1 MTAAELRALIAGAT
15 PGPWTHRIDTS
26 WNRPDRIIESPS
38 MVIIRD
44 ENCDLH
50 WKQGRDEHNYN
61 LIVAL
66 VNHAE
71 RFAERLAAEEAKA
84 EPKREWTSCRPCDGW
99 DYRVDGVYA
108 GQVWPSSSGEW
119 WWCLRDNLDN
129 GIEPT
134 QLLARA
140 AVEAAVRE
148 GR

>member
-1 MTAAELRALIAGAT
+1 MTAADLRALIQAASPMPWDASECGDVWSAGRQVCDYV
-15 PGPWTHRIDTS
+15 P
-26 WNRPDRIIESPS
+26 NEPDAA
-38 MVIIRD
+38 
-44 ENCDLH
+44 
-50 WKQGRDEHNYN
+50 

-66 VNHAE
+66 RNHAE
-71 RFAERLAAEEAKA
+71 RFAELLEREEAKN

-140 AVEAAVRE
+140 AVEAAVRA

>member
-15 PGPWTHRIDTS
+15 PGEWGQNKYCGIGSGPFFKD
-26 WNRPDRIIESPS
+26 P
-38 MVIIRD
+38 VIIDSCGFDDTR
-44 ENCDLH
+44 
-50 WKQGRDEHNYN
+50 QGDIA

-71 RFAERLAAEEAKA
+71 RFAELLAAEEAKA
-84 EPKREWTSCRPCDGW
+84 ESRREWTSCRPCDGW

-140 AVEAAVRE
+140 AVEAAVRA

>member
-1 MTAAELRALIAGAT
+1 MTAAELRALLAVAT
-15 PGPWTHRIDTS
+15 KGPWEATQDNGYFKVCRDSGDGETHECVLSTFSLREEDS
-26 WNRPDRIIESPS
+26 QAADAALIIFL
-38 MVIIRD
+38 R
-44 ENCDLH
+44 N
-50 WKQGRDEHNYN
+50 N
-61 LIVAL
+61 
-66 VNHAE
+66 AE
-71 RFAERLAAEEAKA
+71 RFAELLAAEEAKA
-84 EPKREWTSCRPCDGW
+84 ESRREWTSCRPCDGW

-140 AVEAAVRE
+140 AVENAVRA